1 MYIREGIG
9 IMLLLLGL
17 LRASLL
23 VVHEPV
29 VGYAG
34 GPDMQRIAACQG
46 LYPGATAQSRVNPDA
61 PVAFY
66 HRDAAGKEG
75 CYASTEIVLDAT
87 ALAMARTFRADG
99 EGIRLQWIG
108 FAKLGLLFATA
119 FLIAW
124 ALHEHPGA
132 SIAHGAIVL
141 LVLSDPV
148 VTLWFNTMYPEFFVI
163 WGLYAAIGAAC
174 SLAIAERGAI
184 AMWGLLAVASVALAF
199 ATGQFALLGPALI
212 AASWPWLWYRSSVL
226 TMAVFAIATLA
237 CILSFAFIQ
246 RPESARLVNHA
257 ATHEPEALARSMAKS
272 LPAVQ
277 PVAIGSVGTLEGASK
292 VSIDDLPWWA
302 FSPLNAV
309 ATRLPAMVFVPFALA
324 ALLLAPLALLLA
336 IAWARPASANVGTP
350 FLLGMLLGGTVLYA
364 FVTTVFGFRLTEATR
379 HFLPGALAMC
389 TALVAILAGAPFLL
403 GRWRG
408 TLKQGVKE
416 IVVGG
421 AVIAI
426 IVVAGFMALAWG
438 ERQGLAMG
446 ALEEPAGRQA
456 PSTGLK
462 VSGWALDPY
471 GVEIVQVQLGTLE
484 RTARYGEPRP
494 DIEATY
500 PRYPD
505 AHGARFALDLTA
517 DDLAKA
523 GAPGELLLRVLVK
536 SRSGVVTEIEQRPIT
551 IAPGG

>member
-1 MYIREGIG
+1 
-9 IMLLLLGL
+9 MLLLLGL

-46 LYPGATAQSRVNPDA
+46 LYPGATAQSRASPDA

-66 HRDAAGKEG
+66 HRDAANREG
-75 CYASTEIVLDAT
+75 CYASSEVVLDA
-87 ALAMARTFRADG
+87 AVLATARTFRADAQ
-99 EGIRLQWIG
+99 GIRLQWVG
-108 FAKLGLLFATA
+108 FAKLGLLFVTA
-119 FLIAW
+119 FLFAW

-148 VTLWFNTMYPEFFVI
+148 VTLWFNTLYPEFFVI

-174 SLAIAERGAI
+174 SLAIAERGAVV
-184 AMWGLLAVASVALAF
+184 MWGLLAVASVALAF
-199 ATGQFALLGPALI
+199 ASGQFALLGPALV
-212 AASWPWLWYRSSVL
+212 AASWPWLWYRSAAL
-226 TMAVFAIATLA
+226 TVTVFVIATVA
-237 CILSFAFIQ
+237 CVVSFTLVQ
-246 RPESARLVNHA
+246 RPESAQLVNRA
-257 ATHEPEALARSMAKS
+257 TTHEPEALARSVAKA

-277 PVAIGSVGTLEGASK
+277 PISIGSAGTLEGPAK
-292 VSIDDLPWWA
+292 VSLRDLPWWA
-302 FSPLNAV
+302 FSPLDAI
-309 ATRLPAMVFVPFALA
+309 ASRLPFIVLAPLALA
-324 ALLLAPLALLLA
+324 ALLLGPLALLLA

-350 FLLGMLLGGTVLYA
+350 FLFAMLLGGTVLYA
-364 FVTTVFGFRLTEATR
+364 FVTTVFGLRLNEATR
-379 HFLPGALAMC
+379 HFLPGALAMY
-389 TALVAILAGAPFLL
+389 TALVAVLVGAPFVF

-408 TLKQGVKE
+408 TLKQGAME
-416 IVVGG
+416 IIVGG
-421 AVIAI
+421 AIVAI
-426 IVVAGFMALAWG
+426 IVLAGVMALAWG

-446 ALEEPAGRQA
+446 ALDEPAGKQA

-471 GVEIVQVQLGTLE
+471 GVEIVQVQLGKLE
-484 RTARYGEPRP
+484 RTARYGEARP

-505 AHGARFALDLTA
+505 AHGAGFALDLTA
-517 DDLAKA
+517 DELAKA
-523 GAPGELLLRVLVK
+523 GAPGELPLRIIVK
-536 SRSGVVTEIEQRPIT
+536 SRSGAVTEIGERQIT
-551 IAPGG
+551 VAP